1 MQSHSSRQC
10 VKDNPSCMAVGDEA
24 HVGAF
29 QEQQQVLLAAHMW
42 LASGGDRAL
51 ASFCVIEPRLQILDD
66 KCWERLMLLCWLSC
80 LSSCFQFVCVL
91 GQQSSPGPPAGLL
104 AELLAVCDA
113 KGQLFHKLL
122 TSGVPADF

>member
-1 MQSHSSRQC
+1 MWGHFRSSSRCSQ
-10 VKDNPSCMAVGDEA
+10 
-24 HVGAF
+24 
-29 QEQQQVLLAAHMW
+29 LLMW
-42 LASGGDRAL
+42 LASGGDGAL

-104 AELLAVCDA
+104 AELLVVCDA